1 MLDDVPELMETTE
14 LPPEDA
20 TVDARRRLLF
30 LSHANP
36 EDNGFAEW
44 LATQLAIAGYEVW
57 CDLTELLG
65 GEKFWNDIPEAI
77 DGYTFRFLFAST
89 LESNRK
95 SGTLR
100 ELDMAL
106 KAENEHD
113 LKDFIVPLK
122 VDAFPYASTQNNLRE
137 RNFIRFDENWS
148 AGLRQ
153 LLNLLDREQTPRT
166 QHAGPNAVSAWYERT
181 LGQDRRVVVSNEK
194 CYSNW
199 FSLELP
205 DQLYFHHTTATPGQ
219 LELAASALDIPYRIH
234 EQSIVT
240 FAGTEDVQARLSEIL
255 TIRNSTA
262 LTVKEFINDGDE
274 ERDVARFDARNLVSD
289 LIRQAWDGE
298 LTRKDMRFHVLA
310 SGLQAWYFRNN
321 QIADNKAYFMPPG
334 GGRRTYRQLV
344 GRKSKRTANGLKV
357 ADGNWHFAISASPQ
371 LVPFPRMVLRYHVIF
386 TDDGE
391 TPWDN
396 ANRMH
401 KARRGVCKN
410 WWNKEWRDRLFAM
423 CAALTT
429 DDHSLALPV
438 GCSTSIEV
446 SMASEVFTS
455 PWTYFEDGQ
464 TGIDETADVELVE
477 EQSGEDEE
485 DRDSSR
491 DLTNEPGDDYD
502 G

>member
-1 MLDDVPELMETTE
+1 
-14 LPPEDA
+14 
-20 TVDARRRLLF
+20 

-36 EDNGFAEW
+36 EDNAFTEW

-65 GEKFWNDIPEAI
+65 GEKFWSDIPEAI

-106 KAENEHD
+106 KAEKEHGI
-113 LKDFIVPLK
+113 KDFIIPLK
-122 VDAFPYASTQNNLRE
+122 VDAFPFASTQGNLRE
-137 RNFIRFDENWS
+137 RNFVQFDENWS

-153 LLNLLDREQTPRT
+153 LLDLLDRERAPRT
-166 QHAGPNAVSAWYERT
+166 QHAGPDAVSAWYART
-181 LGQDRRVVVSNEK
+181 IGQDRQVVVSNEK

-205 DQLYFHHTTATPGQ
+205 RQLFFHRTAATPGQ
-219 LELAASALDIPYRIH
+219 LELAASALDIPYRVH
-234 EQSIVT
+234 GQSIVT
-240 FAGTEDVQARLSEIL
+240 FAGARDVQTRLSEIL
-255 TIRNSTA
+255 TLKETKA
-262 LTVKEFINDGDE
+262 VTVASFVEEGDE
-274 ERDVARFDARNLVSD
+274 EGGVVRFDAHNIVSD
-289 LIRQAWDGE
+289 LIRQAWDSE

-310 SGLQAWYFRNN
+310 SGLRAWFFRND
-321 QIADNKAYFMPPG
+321 QIPGNKAYFVPPG
-334 GGRRTYRQLV
+334 GGKRTYRQLV
-344 GRKSKRTANGLKV
+344 GRKSKRSVEGLKV
-357 ADGNWHFAISASPQ
+357 ADGNWHFAISGSPQ
-371 LVPFPRMVLRYHVIF
+371 LVPFPRIVLRYHVIF

-396 ANRMH
+396 TNRMH

-429 DDHSLALPV
+429 DDHHLLLPV
-438 GCSTSIEV
+438 GSDVAMKLATT
-446 SMASEVFTS
+446 SEVFTS

-464 TGIDETADVELVE
+464 TGIDETVDVELVE
-477 EQSGEDEE
+477 DEGNDDDE
-485 DRDSSR
+485 DRETESDQTDDR
-491 DLTNEPGDDYD
+491 GGDDD
-502 G
+502 C